1 MGLIIW
7 SYRRDQLT
15 AKKKTIEQL
24 SHCGFMRLLMPYGAA
39 SNLIVQFGHQHDKLL
54 TYVTNVVMS

>member
-7 SYRRDQLT
+7 SYRQDQLT
-15 AKKKTIEQL
+15 AKKKTIKQL
-24 SHCGFMRLLMPYGAA
+24 SQPYGAA